1 MDLPGIT
8 VTETE
13 GQVFLRHLPVAGRA
27 PVDAAMLHALLDE
40 AGFGQCLL
48 HEDAIAS
55 AAAECNTAQTPFV
68 VQVAER
74 RDASVQV
81 EIAPDEMAVQVSLVP
96 PLGGKP
102 ITLEDIQQ
110 ALKDAGVVYGIDE
123 AALVH
128 ACSVGQGENLPVAS
142 GAPPENGRDT
152 GFDPLLTFTANRA
165 PKVDDN
171 GLIDYREHSSI
182 LVVHPGEP
190 LMRRIP
196 PTPGVAG
203 HTVKGRELPP
213 RPGVDTP
220 FAAQIN
226 GAKTASH
233 DPNLLE
239 AASVGQPVLVNCGVN
254 VEPLLRVAEVNMTT
268 GNIHFDG
275 TVQVDGEVSHGM
287 TVQASGD
294 IVVKGVVDGGLLEA
308 GGDIRVSGGI
318 IAQARVQA
326 RGAVSARFAENSAIF
341 AGTVIALD
349 DMALGC
355 ELECLNQ
362 IIIGD
367 KLPQRGSL
375 VGGSA
380 TAMMLVRVPLLGS
393 DKSGITVVKVGANA
407 ELQRQ
412 MQELAARLE
421 KEKTNEE
428 NLQKLLKHLST
439 AGDPKGMLERVK
451 ASWRQAAQVWTQS
464 LAEYRDLEEQMAR
477 TQKARVEV
485 GRAVGGG
492 VDVSFGSK
500 IARMRTELS
509 GGVFSVDPQTGILF
523 TDASGWMTV
532 VAPH

>member
-1 MDLPGIT
+1 MELSGIT
-8 VTETE
+8 LTEAD
-13 GQVFLRHLPVAGRA
+13 GQVFLRHLPVVDRP
-27 PVDAAMLHALLDE
+27 PVDAAMLHVLLDE
-40 AGFGQCLL
+40 AGFGQCLF
-48 HEDAIAS
+48 HEDAIVS
-55 AAAECNTAQTPFV
+55 AAAQCNTAQTPFV
-68 VQVAER
+68 VQLAER
-74 RDASVQV
+74 RNASVQV
-81 EIAPDEMAVQVSLVP
+81 EIAPDEMVVQVSLVP
-96 PLGGKP
+96 PLGGKS

-110 ALKDAGVVYGIDE
+110 ALKEAGVVYGIDQ

-128 ACSVGQGENLPVAS
+128 ACSVASVEHLPVAR
-142 GAPPENGRDT
+142 GAPAENGRDT
-152 GFDPLLTFTANRA
+152 GFDPLLAFTADRA
-165 PKVDDN
+165 PKVDDS
-171 GLIDYREHSSI
+171 GLIDYREHGGI
-182 LVVHPGEP
+182 LVVRPGEP

-196 PTPGVAG
+196 PTPGVTG

-220 FAAQIN
+220 FAAQIS
-226 GAKTASH
+226 GARTASN

-254 VEPLLRVAEVNMTT
+254 VEPLLRVPEVNMTT

-287 TVQASGD
+287 KVQASGD
-294 IVVKGVVDGGLLEA
+294 IVVKGLVDGGLLDA

-326 RGAVSARFAENSAIF
+326 RGAVSARFAENSTIF

-355 ELECLNQ
+355 QLESLNQ
-362 IIIGD
+362 ILIGE
-367 KLPQRGSL
+367 KQPQRGSL

-393 DKSGITVVKVGANA
+393 EKSRITVVKVGANA
-407 ELQRQ
+407 ELQQ
-412 MQELAARLE
+412 QIQALTARMD

-428 NLQKLLKHLST
+428 NLQKLVNHLST
-439 AGDPKGMLERVK
+439 VGDPKNILERVK
-451 ASWRQAAQVWTQS
+451 ASWRQAVQVWSQT
-464 LAEYRDLEEQMAR
+464 LAEHHELEEQMAR
-477 TQKARVEV
+477 TLEARVEV
-485 GRAVGGG
+485 RIAVGGG

-500 IARMRTELS
+500 IARLRTELS
-509 GGVFSVDPQTGILF
+509 GGVFTIDPQARVLF

-532 VAPH
+532 VSAP